1 MKKTQVKGQVYEL
14 PEREIEV
21 EKLTKKGLSLTA
33 KIKEMQEQ
41 LEPIKARLTEIAQER
56 RGETGTVKLTGV
68 SGAATVT
75 FRESW
80 EAAGDVSEVSPL
92 LGDLFG
98 RFFKPVTTYKTNP
111 ALKKF
116 LSGVDDCGLSDPES
130 VRASVMMHV
139 TRKTV
144 KPYIQFVPV
153 NDPE

>member
-14 PEREIEV
+14 PELEIEV
-21 EKLTKKGLSLTA
+21 EKLTKRGLSLTA
-33 KIKEMQEQ
+33 KIKELQEQ
-41 LEPIKARLTEIAQER
+41 LDPVKARLTEIAGGR
-56 RGETGTVKLTGV
+56 KGETGTVKLTGV
-68 SGAATVT
+68 SGAVTVT

-80 EAAGDVSEVSPL
+80 EATGDVSEVSPL

-98 RFFKPVTTYKTNP
+98 RFFKPVTTFKTSP

-116 LSGVDDCGLSDPES
+116 LAGVDDCGLPDPEF
-130 VRASVMMHV
+130 VRESVMKHV